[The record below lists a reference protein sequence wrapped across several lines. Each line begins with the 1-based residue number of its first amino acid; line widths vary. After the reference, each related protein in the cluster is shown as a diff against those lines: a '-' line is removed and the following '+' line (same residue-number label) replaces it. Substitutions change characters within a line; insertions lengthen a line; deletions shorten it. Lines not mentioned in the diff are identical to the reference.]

1 MINRLKNNKKII
13 NNNLFLLKEVVVAS
27 PWRIPLE
34 LLSMISGCFFNVLV
48 DVYLLRFVVNGIQ
61 KGIDFNS
68 IIIFLIFTLVY
79 MICCRLFFSFFYNS
93 FVPISDIKIYKHIQK
108 KLFYKSAKVEIGCY
122 ENPEFYDKYVKA
134 INEASG
140 RTSQVINSLNSI
152 VGCIFTFSTL
162 SFLIFSIEPTL
173 FLFALIPLII
183 NLLFG
188 KKLNILQYKYNM
200 ELQEKSRRRDYTR
213 RVFYLTDYAKELRM
227 TNVQNVMLR
236 EFGAS
241 ISELKNIIKKHSFK
255 IGVLDYILISSQD
268 IIVFLGTILFVAYR
282 TMISKTMLFGDCVV
296 IITTIN
302 YISWALRDISN
313 IYMQFHNNSL
323 YIDNLQH
330 FLKYDSKI
338 EDGNLDVPHKAI
350 VSLQNISFQY
360 DGTKSDVLK
369 NITFDIH
376 PNEKIALVGHNG
388 AGKSTLIKLILRLYD
403 VTKGTICLNGIPIQK
418 YDLKKY
424 RNLFGV
430 VFQDYKIFSLSAIE
444 NVLLKDHITD
454 EDRKIAVRSLNSSG
468 IDKKILSLKDKG
480 NTILTR
486 EFDDEGVILSGGE
499 NQKIAIARVFAKP
512 CDIVILD
519 EPSSAL
525 DPIAEYQMYEAMMR
539 ACKDKIV
546 ILISHRL
553 SSAVLADTIYLLE
566 NGEIIERGSHHE
578 LLNKNGK
585 YADMWHKQAE
595 KYKMEVTSK

>member
-1 MINRLKNNKKII
+1 MKNKTHII
-13 NNNLFLLKEVVVAS
+13 NNNLFLLKEVAAAS

-48 DVYLLRFVVNGIQ
+48 DVYLLRFVINGIQ
-61 KGIDFNS
+61 NGMKFQNIVF
-68 IIIFLIFTLVY
+68 FLLFTLIY
-79 MICCRLFFSFFYNS
+79 MICCRLFFSFFYNA
-93 FVPISDIKIYKHIQK
+93 FVPISDAKIYKRIQK
-108 KLFYKSAKVEIGCY
+108 KLFYKSAEVEIGCY

-134 INEASG
+134 ISEASG
-140 RTSQVINSLNSI
+140 RTLQVLNSFNNI

-162 SFLIFSIEPTL
+162 SFLIFYIEPAL
-173 FLFALIPLII
+173 FLFALIPLVI

-188 KKLNILQYKYNM
+188 KRLNKLQYKYNM
-200 ELQEKSRRRDYTR
+200 EMQEKSRRRDYTR

-227 TNVQNVMLR
+227 TNVQNIMFR
-236 EFGAS
+236 EFRAA
-241 ISELKNIIKKHSFK
+241 ISELKKTIKKHSFK
-255 IGVLDYILISSQD
+255 IGALDYILISSQD
-268 IIVFLGTILFVAYR
+268 LIVFLGTILFVAYK
-282 TMISKTMLFGDCVV
+282 TMISKTMLFGDCVI

-302 YISWALRDISN
+302 YISWALRDMVN

-323 YIDNLQH
+323 YIENLQH
-330 FLKYDSKI
+330 FLRYESKI
-338 EDGNLDVPHKAI
+338 SDKGSLDIPHKAI
-350 VSLQNISFQY
+350 ISLRNVSFQY
-360 DGTKSDVLK
+360 DGCKKPVLK
-369 NITFDIH
+369 NICFDIH

-403 VTKGTICLNGIPIQK
+403 VTKGNICLGGTPIQA

-424 RNLFGV
+424 RDLFGV
-430 VFQDYKIFSLSAIE
+430 VFQDYKIFSLCVTD

-454 EDRKIAVRSLNSSG
+454 KDWKVAMMSLNSSG
-468 IDKKILSLKDKG
+468 IANKISSLKDKE

-486 EFDDEGVILSGGE
+486 EFSDDGVVLSGGE

-525 DPIAEYQMYEAMMR
+525 DPIAEYQMYEAMMK

-553 SSAVLADTIYLLE
+553 SSAVLADTVYLME
-566 NGEIIERGSHHE
+566 NGEITERGSHHE
-578 LLNKNGK
+578 LLIQNGK
-585 YADMWHKQAE
+585 YADMWRKQAE
-595 KYKMEVTSK
+595 KYKMEVINE